1 MADTKLARITERLS
15 QLRQAFA
22 TTRQQDPRLVPLLV
36 AIPGALIVVGA
47 VVGASVGMTAAGAG
61 VGVLLGLLAGIALFT
76 RRMQK
81 AAIASIEG
89 QPGAAAAVLESMRGP
104 WEVTPAVAASR
115 KQGFVHRVIG
125 RPGVVLVGEGSPNR
139 VNGLLKQERRRVA
152 RAVGDV
158 PIHEVIVGD
167 QEDHVPLRKLQS
179 HLMRLPRAI
188 KPRQVGPLN
197 TKLSALGGQ
206 EMPIPKG
213 PMPGGADPR
222 SASSRRV
229 RRAKGG

>member
-1 MADTKLARITERLS
+1 MAETRRAQIAERLR

-22 TTRQQDPRLVPLLV
+22 TTRQNDPRLVPLLIAIPV
-36 AIPGALIVVGA
+36 AILA
-47 VVGASVGMTAAGAG
+47 VG
-61 VGVLLGLLAGIALFT
+61 VGVGAYLGQPVMGGGGGLLVGLLAALAVFN
-76 RRMQK
+76 RRMQN

-89 QPGAAAAVLESMRGP
+89 QPGAAAAVLENMRGP
-104 WEVTPAVAASR
+104 WEVTPAVAATR
-115 KQGFVHRVIG
+115 KQAFVHRVIG
-125 RPGVVLVGEGSPNR
+125 RPGVVLVGEGSSNR
-139 VNGLLKQERRRVA
+139 VTGLLRQERRRVA

-158 PIHEVIVGD
+158 PIHEVSVGD
-167 QEDHVPLRKLQS
+167 HEGQVPLRKLQS
-179 HLMRLPRAI
+179 HLVKLPRAI

-222 SASSRRV
+222 SASPRRV
-229 RRAKGG
+229 RRARGG

>member
-1 MADTKLARITERLS
+1 MADSKPARIAERFR
-15 QLRQAFA
+15 QLRQAFT
-22 TTRQQDPRLVPLLV
+22 TTRQQDPRLIPLLI
-36 AIPGALIVVGA
+36 AIPLALIVLGG
-47 VVGASVGMTAAGAG
+47 VVGTVVGMTAAGAG
-61 VGVLLGLLAGIALFT
+61 VGALLGLLAGIAVFT
-76 RRMQK
+76 KRMQK

-104 WEVTPAVAASR
+104 WEVTPAVAATR
-115 KQGFVHRVIG
+115 KQAFVHRVIG

-139 VNGLLKQERRRVA
+139 VSGLLKQERRRVA

-158 PIHEVIVGD
+158 PIHEVVVGD
-167 QEDHVPLRKLQS
+167 GEHQVPLRKLQS

-222 SASSRRV
+222 SASPRRV